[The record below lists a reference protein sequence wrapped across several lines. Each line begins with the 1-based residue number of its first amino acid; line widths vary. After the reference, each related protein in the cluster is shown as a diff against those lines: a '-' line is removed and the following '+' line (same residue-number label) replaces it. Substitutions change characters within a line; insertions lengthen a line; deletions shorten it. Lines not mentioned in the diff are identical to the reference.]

1 MLSALRPQPLPLTIL
16 YLNRKCNDKGLYHLK
31 LQKKKKKKKFDFV
44 PIHTLAMESL
54 TRIEFFP
61 EEHVYSEKQWL
72 I

>member
-31 LQKKKKKKKFDFV
+31 LQKKKKEFDFV